1 MDRALP
7 NRTIQLAVPTTSI
20 AKPMA
25 EGVIRM
31 FGSKAAKI
39 GVRALSGVTA
49 AAVLT
54 LAITGS
60 SFAASRNAHGAGAC
74 KDGGWVT
81 AQADNG
87 SSFRSETSCLIYV
100 RFGGMVWHPS
110 FVFQPSTVGLNQ
122 DAWMHV
128 TGFHPNDTGTLTEV
142 TIGGPQAGSTFSFL
156 NVPLN
161 SMGNMAVISTVF
173 TVCDGTVGSAWTFT
187 DSHGLHA
194 SANVYVSC
202 AS

>member
-49 AAVLT
+49 AALLT

-81 AQADNG
+81 AQTNTGA
-87 SSFRSETSCLIYV
+87 SFRSEFSCVVYV
-100 RFGGMVWHPS
+100 RSGGTVWHPS
-110 FVFQPSTVGLNQ
+110 FTFQPSTVGLNQ

-128 TGFHPNDTGTLTEV
+128 TGFHPNDTGTLTQV
-142 TIGGPQAGSTFSFL
+142 IIGGPNAGSSFSFL

-173 TVCDGTVGSAWTFT
+173 TNCDGTLGANWTFT

>member
-1 MDRALP
+1 MFASRAA
-7 NRTIQLAVPTTSI
+7 R
-20 AKPMA
+20 
-25 EGVIRM
+25 
-31 FGSKAAKI
+31 I
-39 GVRALSGVTA
+39 GVRAVSGVTA

-60 SFAASRNAHGAGAC
+60 SFAASRNPHGAAAC
-74 KDGGWVT
+74 KNGGWVT
-81 AQADNG
+81 AQTDTG
-87 SSFRSETSCLIYV
+87 GSFRSEISCLVYV
-100 RFGGMVWHPS
+100 RAGGTVWHPK

-128 TGFHPNDTGTLTEV
+128 TGFHSNDTGTLTQV
-142 TIGGPQAGSTFSFL
+142 VIGGPNAGSSFSFL

-161 SMGNMAVISTVF
+161 ALGNMAVISTVF
-173 TVCDGTVGSAWTFT
+173 TLCDGTVGSNWTFT

-202 AS
+202 GS